1 VHKSEIVSEMP
12 PNKGWLK
19 DFFQPSFA
27 WIVTLG
33 LVITT
38 ILGVLAGA
46 GKILNLAFPVAALGV
61 GIYLYFR
68 APILYNGFTWWVWIL
83 TPFLRRIID
92 FRIGYTEPSPI
103 LLAPFFVTGVSI
115 ITLVQQFPN
124 ARRFGGVP
132 FIMAIGGVLYGFL
145 IGLINIPSTFQVIR
159 QFLDWFTPLTF
170 GFHLSANWR
179 NFPNY
184 YKNTQRVFVYGTLV
198 TGLYGVFQ
206 YLTNPGWDVLWMV
219 NSGQGDYK
227 EGEGFRVFST
237 MQSIEPF
244 TAFMAAGL
252 LMLFTDRGL
261 LRFPASAFGYL
272 SFLLTLGRSAWL
284 GWLGGLMI
292 LISSLK
298 AKHQMRLFV
307 VILLMSALAI
317 PVVTSGPFSEKI
329 SGRIQTLS
337 DVKNDNSFQGRQENM
352 IASFERDLF
361 NVLGSGIGLG
371 LADNAFLGL
380 FFSLGWIGVSLYVSA
395 LVSLSLKLFLNSENK
410 LNLFSSTARAIV
422 ASCLIRMPANST
434 SILGVGGV
442 ILWGFLGLTIASQ
455 KHYQEQL
462 LKIPMDS
469 ETNF

>member
-1 VHKSEIVSEMP
+1 M
-12 PNKGWLK
+12 L
-19 DFFQPSFA
+19 
-27 WIVTLG
+27 
-33 LVITT
+33 
-38 ILGVLAGA
+38 
-46 GKILNLAFPVAALGV
+46 
-61 GIYLYFR
+61 
-68 APILYNGFTWWVWIL
+68 
-83 TPFLRRIID
+83 
-92 FRIGYTEPSPI
+92 
-103 LLAPFFVTGVSI
+103 
-115 ITLVQQFPN
+115 
-124 ARRFGGVP
+124 
-132 FIMAIGGVLYGFL
+132 
-145 IGLINIPSTFQVIR
+145 
-159 QFLDWFTPLTF
+159 
-170 GFHLSANWR
+170 
-179 NFPNY
+179 
-184 YKNTQRVFVYGTLV
+184 
-198 TGLYGVFQ
+198 
-206 YLTNPGWDVLWMV
+206 

-261 LRFPASAFGYL
+261 LRFPASIFGYL

-292 LISSLK
+292 LITSLK

-352 IASFERDLF
+352 IASFERDFF
-361 NVLGSGIGLG
+361 NVVGSGIGLG

-395 LVSLSLKLFLNSENK
+395 LVSLTLKLFLNSESK
-410 LNLFSSTARAIV
+410 LNLFSSTSRAIV

-442 ILWGFLGLTIASQ
+442 ILWSFLGLTIASQ
-455 KHYQEQL
+455 KHYQDQL
-462 LKIPMDS
+462 IKISMDN
-469 ETNF
+469 EMNI